1 MFIYNRKTN
10 KIFNLNAVANIFVGR
25 EGDSV
30 SLGLNS
36 GQISK
41 FKEYNSEQEARE
53 AIAMLAE
60 TIRVGKSE
68 IFTMPESEE
77 LKQRI
82 QNSKHLQMLTIDISI
97 RILQIVLMTM
107 SQISPFLIS

>member
-53 AIAMLAE
+53 
-60 TIRVGKSE
+60 G
-68 IFTMPESEE
+68 
-77 LKQRI
+77 
-82 QNSKHLQMLTIDISI
+82 
-97 RILQIVLMTM
+97 
-107 SQISPFLIS
+107 

>member
-30 SLGLNS
+30 SLGLTS

-53 AIAMLAE
+53 AIAMLAD

-82 QNSKHLQMLTIDISI
+82 QQMPLEQKHHISGKK
-97 RILQIVLMTM
+97 TKGHGG
-107 SQISPFLIS
+107 S